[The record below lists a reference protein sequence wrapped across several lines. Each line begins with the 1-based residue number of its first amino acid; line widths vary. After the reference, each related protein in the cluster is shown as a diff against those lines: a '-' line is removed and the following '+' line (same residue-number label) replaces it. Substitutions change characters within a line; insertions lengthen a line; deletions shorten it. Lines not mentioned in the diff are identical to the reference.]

1 MAAISVLM
9 PVFNA
14 AAHLPAA
21 LEALRAQTFADWN
34 CICVDDGSTDAT
46 GTILARAAADE
57 PRLRVVVQPH
67 RGVAAARNALLA
79 AADGEWTFF
88 LDADDRMTPDCLE
101 TLLRVAQTQET
112 DLVWAQYE
120 RGVETKNAVQASV
133 APDGAARRLEG
144 ETWRRLL
151 ARNYSFARPASA
163 GNVFSNVPCQPWN
176 KLIRRSLLAG
186 RQFDESLS
194 RGEDLVFFAE
204 IFRNLDC
211 VAVSSR
217 VTYFYRDS
225 PGTLFRT
232 AGSYAGFHAY
242 VDAVCRFAAQDRP
255 PYLGD
260 YLARRW
266 VLSWLRGAGRW
277 ANLRSDA
284 VAKELFAK
292 DCRRLRVAF
301 AGRLP
306 LLSRLAL
313 SLAPSLS
320 CSALPFGK

>member
-46 GTILARAAADE
+46 GAILARAAADD
-57 PRLRVVVQPH
+57 PRLRVMVQPH

-79 AADGEWTFF
+79 AADGEWAFF

-101 TLLRVAQTQET
+101 TLLRVACAQGV
-112 DLVWAQYE
+112 DLAWAQYE
-120 RGVETKNAVQASV
+120 RGVEAKNEVRASV
-133 APDGAARRLEG
+133 PPSDAARRLEG
-144 ETWRRLL
+144 ESWRRLL

-163 GNVFSNVPCQPWN
+163 GKVFSNVPCQPWN

-186 RQFDESLS
+186 RRFDEDLS

-204 IFRNLDC
+204 IFRNLDR
-211 VAVSSR
+211 VAVSPR

-232 AGSYAGFHAY
+232 AGSYAGLHAY
-242 VDAVCRFAAQDRP
+242 VDAVCSFAEQDGP
-255 PYLGD
+255 PCLGD

-266 VLSWLRGAGRW
+266 VLSWLRGVGRW
-277 ANLRSDA
+277 ANLRSDS
-284 VAKELFAK
+284 VAKELFAE
-292 DCRRLRVAF
+292 DCRRLRAAF

-313 SLAPSLS
+313 SLASL
-320 CSALPFGK
+320 F